1 MNLIYISKL
10 YQLNKLNYKNN
21 NNILSILL
29 LLLIYKNG
37 KNKTNFNN
45 ATSNLNN
52 NTINCKVKSNRTP
65 INKNKQLK
73 LNHNFINK
81 TEKSETKFN
90 YNIKDKNTLFSDTYN
105 STKFNTSIDFIKN
118 ITNDIHHLKNSTI
131 ITNNEII
138 DYENPNLNNE
148 QNKSKIKVLK
158 LLSKC
163 HINDSFK
170 GTIKFSDYIHEIT
183 NIENKLTLTEN
194 LLLIDINKRNK
205 GTLFLDG
212 YLETSID
219 YSIPLC
225 FHVPLRCKISNY
237 VIRTPFKISSSINLE
252 YEITDNENDFYNLNF
267 SLSNI
272 SFNMRNIYLDNKPLE
287 EFINLHKEFN
297 MTINVNYDL
306 LLFKKEL

>member
-1 MNLIYISKL
+1 MNLVYIYKL

-21 NNILSILL
+21 NNILYILL
-29 LLLIYKNG
+29 LLLIYKNS
-37 KNKTNFNN
+37 KNETNFN
-45 ATSNLNN
+45 TDLSNLNN
-52 NTINCKVKSNRTP
+52 NTVNYKVKNNRTP
-65 INKNKQLK
+65 IIKNKQLK
-73 LNHNFINK
+73 LNNNFINK
-81 TEKSETKFN
+81 TKKSETKFD

-105 STKFNTSIDFIKN
+105 STKFNTITNFIKN

-138 DYENPNLNNE
+138 GCENPNLNNE
-148 QNKSKIKVLK
+148 QNKSNIKVLK

-194 LLLIDINKRNK
+194 LLLINKRNE

-237 VIRTPFKISSSINLE
+237 VIRTPFKISSIINLK
-252 YEITDNENDFYNLNF
+252 YEITNNENTFYNLNF

-272 SFNMRNIYLDNKPLE
+272 SFNMRNIYLDNKTLE
-287 EFINLHKEFN
+287 EFISLHKEFN